1 MEKRTLKSVQ
11 ERKSKNVGGSKS
23 VWEGVKVCGRE
34 KVCRKGERERKRACV
49 REKVKV

>member
-1 MEKRTLKSVQ
+1 M
-11 ERKSKNVGGSKS
+11 
-23 VWEGVKVCGRE
+23 WETVKVCGRE